1 MINCQDGSD
10 ERNCPK
16 TTTTKKPDIRLDIRV
31 YPSSGKQETE
41 EGQDVVFQCRDEGPL
56 RARVKW
62 ERSDGSYLPPG
73 LKFTNK
79 KDLNPKIM
87 LFSLTSF
94 LGSKDINGRLE
105 MSNVQL
111 GHRGSYDC
119 KAVDYPKMPGSKVS
133 VFLEVI
139 RKSE

>member
-1 MINCQDGSD
+1 
-10 ERNCPK
+10 
-16 TTTTKKPDIRLDIRV
+16 
-31 YPSSGKQETE
+31 
-41 EGQDVVFQCRDEGPL
+41 
-56 RARVKW
+56 
-62 ERSDGSYLPPG
+62 
-73 LKFTNK
+73 
-79 KDLNPKIM
+79 M

-119 KAVDYPKMPGSKVS
+119 KAVDYPMMPGSKVS

-139 RKSE
+139 RKSELFHGKNHIKFDIWSRQK